1 MLYMR
6 SFSSENN
13 KILKKKKKKKAVIS
27 TTRSVD
33 LGELFYLDLY
43 TQQIQKIFPCG
54 VEGLAGQ
61 M

>member
-13 KILKKKKKKKAVIS
+13 KILKKKNKKAVIS

>member
-6 SFSSENN
+6 YFSSENN
-13 KILKKKKKKKAVIS
+13 KILKKKNKKAVIS

>member
-13 KILKKKKKKKAVIS
+13 KILKKKTKKAVIS

-43 TQQIQKIFPCG
+43 TQQIQKIFPCR

>member
-6 SFSSENN
+6 YFSSENN
-13 KILKKKKKKKAVIS
+13 KILKKKTKKAVIS